1 MAMGVRIHITDTLIH
16 IGTVLVGI
24 GTMDVGGTFHA
35 HSAERDSITTG
46 VKSGQHQSFAGGCK
60 SRRLYFFGDVE
71 AAGAATDVPDGD
83 GSENSFFNLSWIPGS
98 SC

>member
-1 MAMGVRIHITDTLIH
+1 MAIRIHITDTLIH
-16 IGTVLVGI
+16 IGTVPVGI
-24 GTMDVGGTFHA
+24 GTTDIGRIIHA
-35 HSAERDSITTG
+35 HSAERDSIATG
-46 VKSGQHQSFAGGCK
+46 VKSGQYQSSAGGCK

-71 AAGAATDVPDGD
+71 AAGAAADVPDGD